1 MCVIG
6 NKTVREGGTGEG
18 REEEG
23 EGGREGGREGSLLTG
38 NESEERERGRAFFS
52 DVPPQLRVQG
62 TAPEEEEEKEEEDY
76 SKLTQ

>member
-1 MCVIG
+1 MYVCIRELNSEG
-6 NKTVREGGTGEG
+6 GRDGRREGGG
-18 REEEG
+18 
-23 EGGREGGREGSLLTG
+23 GGRRDGGTEGSLLTG

-52 DVPPQLRVQG
+52 NVTPQLRVQG